1 MTKNNINNKILEN
14 IEKYLSEP
22 DWKIWINY
30 KEEIKLS
37 SLNMNSKKYN
47 ILIDYVYNL
56 KSNYSGENK
65 LKIFELW
72 AMLSNNK
79 IYIEK

>member
-1 MTKNNINNKILEN
+1 MQNKFIIEQINNYLE
-14 IEKYLSEP
+14 EP
-22 DWKIWINY
+22 DWKVWVNY
-30 KEEIKLS
+30 KENIKEKTIE
-37 SLNMNSKKYN
+37 LNLEEYN
-47 ILIDYVYNL
+47 QLIDYVYNL

-65 LKIFELW
+65 LKVFELW